1 MAIRDHLRLIGTPG
15 SNNVMAAELIRLA
28 QRALGPRPPTPDKAG
43 SGVLVYPFEPDLAV
57 VAASYHR
64 TATRVL
70 WDLFASDAPRLE
82 PLYDEIMD
90 DVRRDQRAWV
100 WDGASISVRARN
112 VERFAAGERQ
122 IVGTIKNALID
133 GARAR
138 GLALHVDPE
147 APDIHVTVR
156 MHDDTVIVSLDLAG
170 ASLSHRGY
178 RAHHG
183 PAPLRE
189 HLAAVLLMLA
199 RHDARSEILLDPM
212 CGAGTI
218 CIEAALMATGA
229 PLWGRAQAPAYLRL
243 PVFDQRS
250 HARQAPMPLFP
261 DTRASIIGNDV
272 DGRALTAAQSNAHV
286 AGVGVTWLRGDFRK
300 LTREQVERRAAGR
313 ARPDASASDPAQPL
327 EQRGLILCNPPYGH
341 RLGDGRDRRDDRGAR
356 RDDRVLDL
364 YRDLGAWCDQFHGWR
379 AAFLVAN
386 RDFEHAFGRRAR
398 VRKPLDNGALPA
410 YFHLYEL

>member
-28 QRALGPRPPTPDKAG
+28 QRALGPRPPQPHKAG
-43 SGVLVYPFEPDLAV
+43 SGVLVYPFDPDLAA

-70 WDLFASDAPRLE
+70 WDLFASDAQRLE
-82 PLYDEIMD
+82 PLYDEIAD
-90 DVRRDQRAWV
+90 DMRRDQRAWL

-112 VERFAAGERQ
+112 VGPFAAGERQ

-138 GLALHVDPE
+138 GLALHVDPD

-156 MHDDTVIVSLDLAG
+156 MHDDTVIVSIDLAG

-178 RAHHG
+178 RVHHG
-183 PAPLRE
+183 AAPLRE

-199 RHDARSEILLDPM
+199 RHDPRSEILLDPM

-218 CIEAALMATGA
+218 CIEAALMATAA
-229 PLWGRAQAPAYLRL
+229 PLWGPEHALAYLRL
-243 PVFDQRS
+243 PVFAGRS
-250 HARQAPMPLFP
+250 QERQPGEHNPLFP
-261 DTRASIIGNDV
+261 DTRATVIGNDI
-272 DGRALTAAQSNAHV
+272 DGRALSAAQSNARA
-286 AGVGVTWLRGDFRK
+286 AGVDITWLRGDFRK
-300 LTREQVERRAAGR
+300 LTREQVEQRAAAPAAEPG
-313 ARPDASASDPAQPL
+313 DPAQRLPHPG
-327 EQRGLILCNPPYGH
+327 QRGLILCNPPYGH
-341 RLGDGRDRRDDRGAR
+341 RLDDR
-356 RDDRVLDL
+356 DHDRLLDL
-364 YRDLGAWCDQFHGWR
+364 YRDLGDWCDQFRGWR

-386 RDFEHAFGRRAR
+386 RDFEREFGRRAR
-398 VRKPLDNGALPA
+398 IRKPLDNGALPA
-410 YFHLYEL
+410 YFYLYEL

>member
-1 MAIRDHLRLIGTPG
+1 MAICDNLRLIGTPG
-15 SNNVMAAELIRLA
+15 SNNVMGAELIRLA
-28 QRALGPRPPTPDKAG
+28 QRALGPRPPTPHKAG
-43 SGVLVYPFEPDLAV
+43 SGVLVYPFDPALAA

-70 WDLFASDAPRLE
+70 WDLYASDARRLE
-82 PLYDEIMD
+82 PLYDEVVD
-90 DVRRDQRAWV
+90 DVRRDRRAWA

-112 VERFAAGERQ
+112 VKPFAAGERQ

-138 GLALHVDPE
+138 GVALHVDPD

-156 MHDDTVIVSLDLAG
+156 MHDDTMLVSLDLAG

-178 RAHHG
+178 RVHHG
-183 PAPLRE
+183 AAPLRE

-199 RHDARSEILLDPM
+199 RHDPRSEILLDPM

-218 CIEAALMATGA
+218 CIEAALMATAA
-229 PLWGRAQAPAYLRL
+229 PLWPSAHEPAYLRL
-243 PVFDQRS
+243 PVFAGHGEGIRE
-250 HARQAPMPLFP
+250 RGPLFP
-261 DTRASIIGNDV
+261 DTRPAIIGNDI
-272 DGRALTAAQSNAHV
+272 DGRSLTAARANADV
-286 AGVGVTWLRGDFRK
+286 AGVEVTWLRGDFRA
-300 LTREQVERRAAGR
+300 LTREQVERRAGDR
-313 ARPDASASDPAQPL
+313 ARETSADA
-327 EQRGLILCNPPYGH
+327 RGLILCNPPYGH
-341 RLGDGRDRRDDRGAR
+341 RLEDDRDDRL
-356 RDDRVLDL
+356 LDL
-364 YRDLGAWCDQFHGWR
+364 YRDLGDWCDQFRGWR

-386 RDFEHAFGRRAR
+386 RDFERAFGRRAR

>member
-15 SNNVMAAELIRLA
+15 SNNVMAAELVRLA
-28 QRALGPRPPTPDKAG
+28 QRALGPRPPAPHKAG
-43 SGVLVYPFEPDLAV
+43 SGVLVYPFEPALAA

-70 WDLFASDAPRLE
+70 WDLFASDARRLE
-82 PLYDEIMD
+82 PLYDEIAA
-90 DVRRDQRAWV
+90 DVRSDRRAWA
-100 WDGASISVRARN
+100 WDGATLSVRARN
-112 VERFAAGERQ
+112 VKPFAAGERQ

-138 GLALHVDPE
+138 GMALHVDPE

-178 RAHHG
+178 RVHHG
-183 PAPLRE
+183 AAPLRE

-199 RHDARSEILLDPM
+199 RWDARSEILLDPM

-218 CIEAALMATGA
+218 CIEAALMATAA
-229 PLWGRAQAPAYLRL
+229 PLWPRSHAPAYLRL
-243 PVFDQRS
+243 PVFAARS
-250 HARQAPMPLFP
+250 DCAWPREPLFP
-261 DTRASIIGNDV
+261 DTRALVLGNDV
-272 DGRALTAAQSNAHV
+272 DARALAAAQANARAAGTDV
-286 AGVGVTWLRGDFRK
+286 AWSRGDFRA
-300 LTREQVERRAAGR
+300 LTRAQVEARAAGR
-313 ARPDASASDPAQPL
+313 AGAHTAPSGPARHPG
-327 EQRGLILCNPPYGH
+327 QRGLILCNPPYGH
-341 RLGDGRDRRDDRGAR
+341 RLERGQDD
-356 RDDRVLDL
+356 DDQRVLDL
-364 YRDLGAWCDQFHGWR
+364 YRDLGDWCDQFHGWR

-386 RDFEHAFGRRAR
+386 RDFERAFGRRAR

>member
-15 SNNVMAAELIRLA
+15 SNNVMAAELIRLV
-28 QRALGPRPPTPDKAG
+28 QRALGPRPPQPHKAG
-43 SGVLVYPFEPDLAV
+43 SGVLVYPFEPDLAA

-70 WDLFASDAPRLE
+70 WDLFASDARRLE
-82 PLYDEIMD
+82 PLYDEIAD
-90 DVRRDQRAWV
+90 DMRRDQRAWL

-112 VERFAAGERQ
+112 VKPFAAGERQ

-138 GLALHVDPE
+138 ARGLTLHVDPD

-156 MHDDTVIVSLDLAG
+156 MHDDTVIVSIDLAG

-178 RAHHG
+178 RVHHG
-183 PAPLRE
+183 AAPLRE

-199 RHDARSEILLDPM
+199 RHDPRSEILLDPM

-218 CIEAALMATGA
+218 CIEAALMATAA
-229 PLWGRAQAPAYLRL
+229 PLRGPEHAPAYLRL
-243 PVFDQRS
+243 PVFARRSDQRQPGD
-250 HARQAPMPLFP
+250 HGPLFP
-261 DTRASIIGNDV
+261 DTRAAVIGNDV
-272 DGRALTAAQSNAHV
+272 DGRALAAAQSNARA
-286 AGVGVTWLRGDFRK
+286 AGADVTWLRGDFRK
-300 LTREQVERRAAGR
+300 LTREQVERRGRPHAEPAAG
-313 ARPDASASDPAQPL
+313 DPAQHPG
-327 EQRGLILCNPPYGH
+327 QRGLILCNPPYGH
-341 RLGDGRDRRDDRGAR
+341 RLGDDRD
-356 RDDRVLDL
+356 DDRVLDL
-364 YRDLGAWCDQFHGWR
+364 YRDLGEWCDQFRGWR

-386 RDFEHAFGRRAR
+386 RGFEQAFGRRAR

>member
-28 QRALGPRPPTPDKAG
+28 QRALGPRPPQPHKAG
-43 SGVLVYPFEPDLAV
+43 SGVLVYPFDPDLAA

-70 WDLFASDAPRLE
+70 WDLFASDARRLE
-82 PLYDEIMD
+82 PLYDEITD
-90 DVRRDQRAWV
+90 DMRRDQRAWV
-100 WDGASISVRARN
+100 RDGASISVRARN
-112 VERFAAGERQ
+112 VQPFAAGERQ

-138 GLALHVDPE
+138 GLSLHVDPD

-178 RAHHG
+178 RVQQGA
-183 PAPLRE
+183 APLRE

-199 RHDARSEILLDPM
+199 RHDPRTEILLDPM

-218 CIEAALMATGA
+218 CIEAALMATAA
-229 PLWGRAQAPAYLRL
+229 PLFGPGHAPAYLRL
-243 PVFDQRS
+243 PAFARQSDQR
-250 HARQAPMPLFP
+250 QPPGPLFP
-261 DTRASIIGNDV
+261 DTRATVIGNDV
-272 DGRALTAAQSNAHV
+272 DGRALSAAQANAHA
-286 AGVGVTWLRGDFRK
+286 AGVDITWLRGDFRK
-300 LTREQVERRAAGR
+300 LTREHVERRAAGR
-313 ARPDASASDPAQPL
+313 PRPEPAGDPAQRRPHPG
-327 EQRGLILCNPPYGH
+327 QRGLILCNPPYGH
-341 RLGDGRDRRDDRGAR
+341 RLGDHRD
-356 RDDRVLDL
+356 DDRVLDL
-364 YRDLGAWCDQFHGWR
+364 YRDLGDWCDQFRGWR

-386 RDFEHAFGRRAR
+386 RDFEREFGRRAR
-398 VRKPLDNGALPA
+398 IRKPIDNGALPA
-410 YFHLYEL
+410 YFYLYEL